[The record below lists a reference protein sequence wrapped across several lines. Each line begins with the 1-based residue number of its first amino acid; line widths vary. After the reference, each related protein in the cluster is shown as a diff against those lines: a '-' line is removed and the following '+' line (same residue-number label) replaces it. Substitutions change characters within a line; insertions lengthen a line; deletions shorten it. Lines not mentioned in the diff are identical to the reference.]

1 MKKTVEMTAAGKTW
15 ELCFNIRTLAA
26 FERKL
31 GTSVISLF
39 AGGVV
44 HLVEQMD
51 IDATVAGLRCACGLS
66 EDAAYDLIDEV
77 CAGGKNLD
85 YINGCLFD
93 AIRAT
98 GLFDPIA
105 EETEAEGDAGKQ

>member
-15 ELCFNIRTLAA
+15 ELCFTIRTLAA
-26 FERKL
+26 FERKI

-44 HLVEQMD
+44 RLVEQMD
-51 IDATVAGLRCACGLS
+51 IYATVAGLRYACGIS
-66 EDAAYDLIDEV
+66 EDEAYDLIDEV

-85 YINGCLFD
+85 YINGCLIET
-93 AIRAT
+93 IRAT
-98 GLFDPIA
+98 GLFDPI
-105 EETEAEGDAGKQ
+105 EDETEAEDDAGKQ